1 MDGLVG
7 GFGSGDRTFA
17 RRTCLADIVPDTP
30 AAAAGIDPRARGT
43 VEASRAADFGA
54 CGGTFFTRVDRQFV
68 QRRTRFPEHVFRQ
81 SRASHTAPSLGCV
94 VRVGRESERG
104 SVGGSFEARHARLG
118 VGVRRDVHI
127 EHGVS

>member
-68 QRRTRFPEHVFRQ
+68 QRRTRFLSTFSVSHAPLTQR
-81 SRASHTAPSLGCV
+81 RAS
-94 VRVGRESERG
+94 
-104 SVGGSFEARHARLG
+104 
-118 VGVRRDVHI
+118 
-127 EHGVS
+127 GVSFA